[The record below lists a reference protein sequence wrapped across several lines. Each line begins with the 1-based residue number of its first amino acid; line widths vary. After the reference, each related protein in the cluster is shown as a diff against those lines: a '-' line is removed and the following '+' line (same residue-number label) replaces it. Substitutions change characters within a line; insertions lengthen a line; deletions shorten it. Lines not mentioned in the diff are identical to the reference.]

1 MYSCTCLLFGT
12 ALLIILREF
21 PPVRLLGPSI
31 LHYYLDTNE
40 PSTFMKLN
48 LLEITDV
55 GVLLR
60 IHTRSLK
67 NTDVKNYKISENY
80 QKNSTFFC
88 KTENCTVKF
97 QYLTKNNGNFYPE
110 FFRIFRI
117 RFFPG
122 IFSCRDLQGVKL
134 FANFLAT
141 FTTYYINYICSL
153 VRWQKVAAMKN
164 AKNIL
169 FWGK

>member
-67 NTDVKNYKISENY
+67 NTDVKDYKISENY

-110 FFRIFRI
+110 FSRIFRI

-122 IFSCRDLQGVKL
+122 IFSCRDFCKGSNSLSI
-134 FANFLAT
+134 FAHF
-141 FTTYYINYICSL
+141 YYINYICSL
-153 VRWQKVAAMKN
+153 VRWQIWKMQKIYFFRQ
-164 AKNIL
+164 KTDFL
-169 FWGK
+169 G